1 MGAETVR
8 ELKRRK
14 PSILVECLTPD
25 FSGDLAA
32 VQMLASSGLDV
43 FAHNVETVERLQ
55 KRVSLSDLLVAAVAV
70 AEQLQQKQQQQEQQT
85 MVTAHTAF
93 TATVLAMLQDT

>member
-1 MGAETVR
+1 VVTKLSAAAAAAAAAVAAAVETVR

-25 FSGDLAA
+25 FSGDLNA
-32 VQMLASSGLDV
+32 VRMLAGSGLDV

-55 KRVSLSDLLVAAVAV
+55 KRVSVKSG
-70 AEQLQQKQQQQEQQT
+70 
-85 MVTAHTAF
+85 
-93 TATVLAMLQDT
+93 DTCSMWCAGSAGKR

>member
-1 MGAETVR
+1 LPHQPHLPSAAPTIGVAETVR

-25 FSGDLAA
+25 FSGDLDA
-32 VQMLASSGLDV
+32 VRMLAGSGLDV

-55 KRVSLSDLLVAAVAV
+55 KRVSLL
-70 AEQLQQKQQQQEQQT
+70 
-85 MVTAHTAF
+85 F
-93 TATVLAMLQDT
+93 

>member
-1 MGAETVR
+1 MLLLLRSLLIAETVR

-25 FSGDLAA
+25 FSGDLDA
-32 VQMLASSGLDV
+32 VRMLAGSGLDV

-55 KRVSLSDLLVAAVAV
+55 KRVSSL
-70 AEQLQQKQQQQEQQT
+70 
-85 MVTAHTAF
+85 
-93 TATVLAMLQDT
+93 